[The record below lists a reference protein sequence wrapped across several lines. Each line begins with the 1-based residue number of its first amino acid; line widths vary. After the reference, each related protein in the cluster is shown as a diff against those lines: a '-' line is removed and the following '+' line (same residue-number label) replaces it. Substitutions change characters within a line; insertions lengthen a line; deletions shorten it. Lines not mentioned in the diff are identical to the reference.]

1 MDFKL
6 TEEQQMVKEMCR
18 KFADNE
24 LAPKAA
30 EYDKTHAFP
39 WEHVKKLGEMG
50 MMGVVYPEEY
60 NGAGMDYVSYAIAV
74 EELSRGCAST
84 GVIVSAHNSLCLSPI
99 FYFGTDD
106 QKKKYLSKL
115 CTGEWIGCFGLTEPS
130 AGSDAAGTK
139 TTAELKN
146 GKWVLNGTKNFIT
159 NGGVASRRY
168 RVTFRGPGGHSFGAF
183 GLVSPA
189 FAMAGAVARLSR
201 FQVPKNPKT
210 TFNVGVYGGGTSVN
224 SIPVATWMEVDMR
237 SESPAE
243 LARLEEQFLAAVK
256 EAVEEEN
263 RVRSR
268 EHGPIVADPKL
279 VGDRKGGQTPATSPI
294 VQTAVAV
301 TRVLGRA
308 PSLHY
313 GSTDSNI
320 PISLGIPAITIGSGG
335 RAGRPH
341 SLDEWVDVD
350 KASTLPGMERAL
362 LIALALVGVE

>member
-1 MDFKL
+1 
-6 TEEQQMVKEMCR
+6 
-18 KFADNE
+18 
-24 LAPKAA
+24 
-30 EYDKTHAFP
+30 
-39 WEHVKKLGEMG
+39 
-50 MMGVVYPEEY
+50 
-60 NGAGMDYVSYAIAV
+60 
-74 EELSRGCAST
+74 
-84 GVIVSAHNSLCLSPI
+84 
-99 FYFGTDD
+99 
-106 QKKKYLSKL
+106 
-115 CTGEWIGCFGLTEPS
+115 
-130 AGSDAAGTK
+130 
-139 TTAELKN
+139 
-146 GKWVLNGTKNFIT
+146 
-159 NGGVASRRY
+159 
-168 RVTFRGPGGHSFGAF
+168 
-183 GLVSPA
+183 
-189 FAMAGAVARLSR
+189 
-201 FQVPKNPKT
+201 
-210 TFNVGVYGGGTSVN
+210 
-224 SIPVATWMEVDMR
+224 MR